1 MLGVLNQR
9 TLNVPVRGLTLRV
22 QTERET
28 LGEMQETLSMRF
40 FGTEIIIG
48 TKKGGSLPLV

>member
-1 MLGVLNQR
+1 
-9 TLNVPVRGLTLRV
+9 RGLTLRV

-28 LGEMQETLSMRF
+28 LGLMQETLSMRF